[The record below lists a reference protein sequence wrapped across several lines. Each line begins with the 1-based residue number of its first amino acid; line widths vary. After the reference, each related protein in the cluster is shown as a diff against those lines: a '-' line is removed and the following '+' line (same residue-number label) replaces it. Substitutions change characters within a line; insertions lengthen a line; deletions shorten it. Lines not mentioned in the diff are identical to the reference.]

1 MEGRAKGEQEANRGD
16 PLMEGGGGGL
26 RYHFIPLRKN
36 TSLTSD
42 EHSNIDLV

>member
-16 PLMEGGGGGL
+16 PVMKGRGL

-36 TSLTSD
+36 TSLASD